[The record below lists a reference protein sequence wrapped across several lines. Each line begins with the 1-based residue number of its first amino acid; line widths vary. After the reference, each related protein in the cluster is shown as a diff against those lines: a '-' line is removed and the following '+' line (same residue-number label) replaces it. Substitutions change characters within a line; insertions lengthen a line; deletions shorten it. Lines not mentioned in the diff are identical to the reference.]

1 MLASALGLALL
12 TACSKS
18 PSSPTSGSTT
28 GSTGDGNSSSAPA
41 SALTITA
48 TWDVLADLDLHV
60 IDPTGTEIWWFNPG
74 PTSSGGQLVTDGDN
88 DCKQTASGNKEV
100 VQWPTSSPNGTY
112 TVKLDYY
119 NSCGVSAA
127 NYTVTISDGK
137 TTLPSITGTFSGNG
151 DVNSSNGGIAVKTF
165 THVGTAFQ

>member
-1 MLASALGLALL
+1 MLATALGLALL
-12 TACSKS
+12 PACSKS
-18 PSSPTSGSTT
+18 PSAPTSGSTT
-28 GSTGDGNSSSAPA
+28 GSTSGGSTAPA

-60 IDPTGTEIWWFNPG
+60 TDPTGTEIWWGNPG
-74 PTSSGGQLVTDGDN
+74 PTSTGGQLVADGDN

-119 NSCGVSAA
+119 NSCGASAA

-137 TTLPSITGTFSGNG
+137 TTLPAVTGTFSGIG
-151 DVNSSNGGIAVKTF
+151 DVDNSNGGTVVKTF
-165 THVGTAFQ
+165 THVGSAFQ